1 MILAGKIKKSRRP
14 NTGKTAYFYLPAAC
28 QCIRERTCRPQNC
41 WNTAIMVVWQFI
53 TERPIASLFIAI
65 GVFFLL
71 VFIRDIFQRK
81 RTIQHNFPL
90 VGHLRYMLEV
100 IGPELRQ
107 YWVADDK
114 EEMPFNRAERRWVYA
129 TAKGQNNNFGF
140 GTTEQLYEPG
150 YPIIKHAV
158 FPFPESRA
166 VVIHEDP
173 SAIPSLKVI
182 GESHKRAK
190 AWRPPSIIN
199 ISAMSFGSLG
209 DHAVTALNQGAKKAH
224 CWHNTGEGGF
234 SPYHTKGADVVWQIG
249 TGYFGARDENGFNL
263 DKVVARIDENPQ
275 IRMLEIKLSQ
285 GAKPGKGGILPG
297 AKVTAE
303 IAAIRGV
310 KKGKDCLSPNFHT
323 EFSTASEMITFIE
336 HLGAATGLPVGI
348 KSAIGELAFWEE
360 LAERMAQTKKGPDF
374 ITIDGGEGGTGAAPL
389 TFADHVS
396 LPFKVG
402 FARVYQIFQKEK
414 ISERITFIGS
424 GKLGFP
430 DRAVVALA
438 MGCDLVNI
446 AREAMLAI
454 GCIQAQKCHTGH
466 CPAGVATQNWW
477 LQRGLDIDDK
487 TERTARFIKG
497 FRKELLALAHAA
509 GYEHPLQFTGE
520 DIEISSGMN
529 KYKTLT
535 EVLGYRRDKVNFPG
549 MAKLVA

>member
-1 MILAGKIKKSRRP
+1 MAILD
-14 NTGKTAYFYLPAAC
+14 Y
-28 QCIRERTCRPQNC
+28 
-41 WNTAIMVVWQFI
+41 I
-53 TERPIASLFIAI
+53 THHPVATTFIALGAI
-65 GVFFLL
+65 L
-71 VFIRDIFQRK
+71 VLIAIRDILQKK
-81 RTIQHNFPL
+81 RTIQHNFPI

-114 EEMPFNRAERRWVYA
+114 EEMPFNRAERRWVYS
-129 TAKGQNNNFGF
+129 TAKGQNSNFGF

-158 FPFPESRA
+158 FPFPESKA
-166 VVIHEDP
+166 VVIHDDP

-182 GESHKRAK
+182 GEFRKRPK

-209 DHAVTALNQGAKKAH
+209 DRAVSALNIGAKKAH

-234 SPYHTKGADVVWQIG
+234 SPYHGHGCDVVWQIG
-249 TGYFGARDENGFNL
+249 TGYFGARDENGFRL
-263 DKVVARIDENPQ
+263 EKVLERVDANPQ
-275 IRMLEIKLSQ
+275 IRMIEIKLSQ
-285 GAKPGKGGILPG
+285 GAKPGKGGILPA

-310 KKGKDCLSPNFHT
+310 KKGKDCLSPNFHA
-323 EFSTASEMITFIE
+323 EFSTVSEMIAFVE
-336 HLGAATGLPVGI
+336 RLASATGLPIGI
-348 KSAIGELAFWEE
+348 KSAIGELTFWEE
-360 LAERMAQTKKGPDF
+360 LAARMRQTKKGPDF

-402 FARVYQIFQKEK
+402 FARVYQIFQEQK
-414 ISERITFIGS
+414 ISERIAFIGS

-446 AREAMLAI
+446 AREAMMAI

-477 LQRGLDIDDK
+477 LQHGLDVDDK
-487 TERTARFIKG
+487 AERTARFIKG

-509 GYEHPLQFTGE
+509 GYEHPLQFTGD

-529 KYKTLT
+529 KYKPLN
-535 EVLGYRRDKVNFPG
+535 EILGYRRDKVVFPG